1 MGVPGGLPSL
11 AGLIFSTSRQA
22 LGCRERRRLERDFLD
37 PGELILSIN
46 ETLAIICP
54 DVIVSN
60 RECPSAA
67 PRKEP
72 IEKLN
77 DGSRKMGAPRLNLPF
92 QRIEPSRDVATR
104 EHLTKLT
111 MAGKLFALVDPFF
124 ENFSFEPSRKLE
136 LRDTDPQFFEM
147 IAWDKVTYEP
157 PRLVQVPLE
166 GLSLVLDG
174 LSTERWGVFV
184 VSRFSLDELA
194 NHLQRFVIAKGPD
207 DNPYFLRFHDAS
219 VLGVLLKTWDPD
231 SIAKFFGPI
240 DAFGLP
246 DLETMD
252 VRLHE
257 SPLGTRSRKTVRPE
271 ACLLD
276 LGRHQLD
283 ECSKAIERDLI
294 KVIYWHL
301 RNHHA
306 KVIQHLDRDQ
316 LEERVEISVARGR
329 RYGFQTISDLAG
341 FSALMF
347 ELAPNFDEH
356 PSFQRILGDR
366 ETLPELKL
374 RRLSQQ
380 ISEKDWREALSSYDK
395 LFWRRK

>member
-1 MGVPGGLPSL
+1 
-11 AGLIFSTSRQA
+11 
-22 LGCRERRRLERDFLD
+22 
-37 PGELILSIN
+37 
-46 ETLAIICP
+46 
-54 DVIVSN
+54 
-60 RECPSAA
+60 
-67 PRKEP
+67 
-72 IEKLN
+72 
-77 DGSRKMGAPRLNLPF
+77 MGAPRLNPTNEIVRALP
-92 QRIEPSRDVATR
+92 SDVVATR
-104 EHLTKLT
+104 ERLAKL
-111 MAGKLFALVDPFF
+111 ALQNKLYALVDPYF

-147 IAWDKVTYEP
+147 IAWEKVTYEP
-157 PRLVQVPLE
+157 PRLVRIPIE
-166 GLSLVLDG
+166 GLSLILDG

-184 VSRFSLDELA
+184 VSRYSLEELA
-194 NHLQRFVIAKGPD
+194 DHLQRFVIARGPD
-207 DNPYFLRFHDAS
+207 ENPYFLRFHDAS
-219 VLGVLLKTWDPD
+219 VLGVLLQTWDAD

-252 VRLHE
+252 VRLLE
-257 SPLGTRSRKTVRPE
+257 SPVGSRSRKSVRPE

-276 LGRHQLD
+276 LGRTQLD
-283 ECSKAIERDLI
+283 QCAKAIERDLI

-306 KVIQHLDRDQ
+306 KVIQHLDRTL
-316 LEERVEISVARGR
+316 LEKRVVVTVERGR

-356 PSFQRILGDR
+356 PSFRRILLDP

-380 ISEKDWREALSSYDK
+380 ISEKDWREALLQYDK
-395 LFWRRK
+395 IFWRRK